1 VLLASR
7 TIAELLD
14 EGGPSSSSNAR
25 GEPAIVVAWPSMSA
39 LAGLISTSITDC
51 GTDVVER
58 AVFGTADPVEIA
70 SAIESLIR
78 STLGTQ
84 VKEAIFYEASVGCV
98 VGLLLRNGSEIV
110 VKAYQPR
117 WSDEFLRGVRRAQG
131 ALAGSGFPCPR
142 PVSGPVHLL
151 AGHALIEAYL
161 PDPGQRTITEA
172 MLGVS
177 AAGLATQINLCRG
190 LEGSGLRPHPM
201 DADRNDLYPI
211 PHSPVF
217 DFEATAAGA
226 EWIDQLAQAAKTVRD
241 DHVAKPVVAHCDWS
255 ARNVRMDETGLLAV
269 YDWDSLSN
277 AAEVVAVG
285 QAAATWSA
293 VDGSKTAP
301 SANEIA
307 TYVARYEEA
316 RGAQFGTAERVA
328 AGAAALYVLAYTAR
342 CEHAIDPEEA
352 VHKRARPRLSAER
365 DALLQLP
372 DLMAD

>member
-1 VLLASR
+1 V
-7 TIAELLD
+7 
-14 EGGPSSSSNAR
+14 
-25 GEPAIVVAWPSMSA
+25 SA
-39 LAGLISTSITDC
+39 LAGLISTSITAC
-51 GTDVVER
+51 GTDLVER
-58 AVFGTADPVEIA
+58 VVFGTADAIEIA
-70 SAIESLIR
+70 SALESLVTN
-78 STLGTQ
+78 TLETQ
-84 VKEAIFYEASVGCV
+84 IEEVMFYETSVGCV
-98 VGLLLRNGSEIV
+98 VGLLLRNGSEVV

-117 WSDEFLRGVRRAQG
+117 WSDEFLLGVQRVQG
-131 ALAGSGFPCPR
+131 VLARSGFPCPR
-142 PVSGPVHLL
+142 PVAGPVHLL

-161 PDPGQRTITEA
+161 PDPGPQSITEA

-201 DADRNDLYPI
+201 DADHDDLYPI
-211 PHSPVF
+211 PHSPIF

-226 EWIDQLAQAAKTVRD
+226 EWIDQLAQAARTVRD
-241 DHVAKPVVAHCDWS
+241 DNVATPVVAHCDWS

-277 AAEVVAVG
+277 VAEVTAVG

-293 VDGSKTAP
+293 VDGSNTAP

-316 RGAQFGTAERVA
+316 RGARFGTAERVA
-328 AGAAALYVLAYTAR
+328 VGAAALYVLAYTAR

-352 VHKRARPRLSAER
+352 VHRRARPRLANEH
-365 DALLQLP
+365 DALLELP

>member
-1 VLLASR
+1 V
-7 TIAELLD
+7 
-14 EGGPSSSSNAR
+14 
-25 GEPAIVVAWPSMSA
+25 SA

-51 GTDVVER
+51 GTDLVER
-58 AVFGTADPVEIA
+58 VVFGTADAVEIA
-70 SAIESLIR
+70 SAIESLVL

-84 VKEAIFYEASVGCV
+84 IEAAMFYEASVGCV
-98 VGLLLRNGSEIV
+98 VGLLLHNGSKVV

-117 WSDEFLRGVRRAQG
+117 WSDAFLRGVQRAQG
-131 ALAGSGFPCPR
+131 ALAGLGFPCPR

-172 MLGVS
+172 MLSVS

-190 LEGSGLRPHPM
+190 LEGSGFRPHPM
-201 DADRNDLYPI
+201 DADQDGLYPI
-211 PHSPVF
+211 PHSPLF

-226 EWIDQLAQAAKTVRD
+226 EWIDQLAHAAKTVRD
-241 DHVAKPVVAHCDWS
+241 DHVAKPVIAHCDWS

-277 AAEVVAVG
+277 AAEVIAVG

-293 VDGSKTAP
+293 VDGSQSAP
-301 SANEIA
+301 SASEIA
-307 TYVARYEEA
+307 TYLARYEEA
-316 RGAQFGTAERVA
+316 RGARFGTAERVVV
-328 AGAAALYVLAYTAR
+328 GAAALYVLAYTAR
-342 CEHAIDPEEA
+342 CEHAIDPTQA
-352 VHKRARPRLSAER
+352 VHRRARPRLSIER
-365 DALLQLP
+365 NALLELP